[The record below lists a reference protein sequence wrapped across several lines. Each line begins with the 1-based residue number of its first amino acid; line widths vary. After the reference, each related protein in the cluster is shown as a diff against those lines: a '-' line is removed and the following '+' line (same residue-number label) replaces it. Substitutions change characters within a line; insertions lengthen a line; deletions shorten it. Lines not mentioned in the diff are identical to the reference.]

1 MSRTLC
7 PIGLLPARAARRQRS
22 MTARYSTGGAATHCE
37 QALRR
42 GRRGSPETTASKSS
56 GVCTILRRTAVCGMK
71 SHASSDCTVPNTRV
85 RWISWSVSLSR
96 LRTGIGTISY
106 ERSRTL
112 AKSTSGSQVEKPR
125 SLPSNRVSS
134 FSSSSTVLETS
145 SSAAECF
152 GMQRCFRYR
161 WHGRRSER
169 RTARYHSTKCDRESL
184 ATDARQSTIERDYQ
198 IGCRILEQPFFFD
211 EDQWL
216 PVPSSWSPNIVT
228 GKIFRTDQSD
238 GQALWEGVQERM
250 GRSTVSQL
258 SEMPIARYGEPA
270 LIRPR
275 LGQGVFRIAVTD
287 AYNRRCAVTR
297 ERTLPVLEA
306 AHIIPFAD
314 GGAHAVSNGLL
325 LRRRTSPYS

>member
-1 MSRTLC
+1 VFWYAT
-7 PIGLLPARAARRQRS
+7 LLPISLAWEAFGAANGALSLDQMRS
-22 MTARYSTGGAATHCE
+22 RVARY
-37 QALRR
+37 
-42 GRRGSPETTASKSS
+42 
-56 GVCTILRRTAVCGMK
+56 
-71 SHASSDCTVPNTRV
+71 
-85 RWISWSVSLSR
+85 
-96 LRTGIGTISY
+96 
-106 ERSRTL
+106 
-112 AKSTSGSQVEKPR
+112 
-125 SLPSNRVSS
+125 
-134 FSSSSTVLETS
+134 
-145 SSAAECF
+145 
-152 GMQRCFRYR
+152 
-161 WHGRRSER
+161 RRS
-169 RTARYHSTKCDRESL
+169 AVDNRE
-184 ATDARQSTIERDYQ
+184 DYQ

-258 SEMPIARYGEPA
+258 SEMTIARYGEPA

-306 AHIIPFAD
+306 AHIIPFAN

-325 LRRRTSPYS
+325 LRRDLHILFDRGYLTVSPDHHLEVSRRIREQFENGRDYYALHGRLLEVPQRLDQKPARSSLEWHNLEKYLG